1 MPDAST
7 EGCCKR
13 LEHESGACHNQPLP
27 CTSMAAQKYD
37 VKSQQAGARPGA
49 QPQIG
54 STHLQAVFQTLQRD
68 SDDAH
73 IRACQQVAQRLD
85 TALGDHI
92 LDLIMCAARS
102 GIADGPCRLLA
113 NVKLGCAQQV
123 N

>member
-1 MPDAST
+1 MSQAHATTSP
-7 EGCCKR
+7 
-13 LEHESGACHNQPLP
+13 CHAQVWRR
-27 CTSMAAQKYD
+27 TSMTVQ
-37 VKSQQAGARPGA
+37 SRQAGARPGA
-49 QPQIG
+49 QPQPG

-85 TALGDHI
+85 TALRDHV